1 MTTKEG
7 KGGITSVTLRINI
20 LPFDS
25 VKSVSSQKP
34 CKCLANLTAQQAKVT
49 N

>member
-1 MTTKEG
+1 MKGKEV
-7 KGGITSVTLRINI
+7 ITSVTLRINI

-34 CKCLANLTAQQAKVT
+34 CKCLAHLTAQQAKVR